1 MTVTL
6 ETEFSENG
14 QSEPWKNDVARQ
26 LNALLGHAHKTSS
39 AFCPKEVKESL
50 VSIVQRV
57 ANFEEIFVLKGE
69 E

>member
-6 ETEFSENG
+6 ETEFSETG
-14 QSEPWKNDVARQ
+14 QSEPWKNDVAKE
-26 LNALLGHAHKTSS
+26 LNALLKNSDCERMDKIT
-39 AFCPKEVKESL
+39 

-57 ANFEEIFVLKGE
+57 SDFEEISVLKGE